1 MGKNNMTPEQMIVKA
16 MRLNIIA
23 MILLVISMALMIW
36 GIYV

>member
-23 MILLVISMALMIW
+23 MALIILNSIFLLWIVY
-36 GIYV
+36 G